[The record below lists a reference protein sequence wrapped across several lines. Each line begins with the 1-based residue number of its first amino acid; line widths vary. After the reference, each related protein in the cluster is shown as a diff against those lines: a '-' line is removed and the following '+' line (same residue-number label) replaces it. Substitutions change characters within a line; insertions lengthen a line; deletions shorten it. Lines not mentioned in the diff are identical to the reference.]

1 MLFVQFPRQDVS
13 TFYNRANICQNSS
26 FINHHRAA
34 LRNPLNAIPFPFLG
48 PIPLPRN
55 SFLGVTTIFSI
66 GAIAVVNFLPKKKG
80 NPNNLILPYYYFHL
94 IVPKI
99 FRDPPR
105 VLLGEKKK
113 KKREKTSFPPSSSS
127 RCHLHPKKDPWN
139 EAQWLKSDSNRHVG
153 GTSLLP
159 IAHWSSPALGCQ
171 RIERAFPVEFFHHS
185 IIPVARE
192 GGDSPSN
199 RPIKGYREI
208 SVGGATV
215 GGDGSPGPAQRPRGG
230 A

>member
-66 GAIAVVNFLPKKKG
+66 GAIAVVNFLPKKKR

-99 FRDPPR
+99 FQSGPSSGKRKR
-105 VLLGEKKK
+105 KKEKKHRFLLHRPPVVISIQK
-113 KKREKTSFPPSSSS
+113 KIRRTK
-127 RCHLHPKKDPWN
+127 
-139 EAQWLKSDSNRHVG
+139 
-153 GTSLLP
+153 
-159 IAHWSSPALGCQ
+159 
-171 RIERAFPVEFFHHS
+171 HS
-185 IIPVARE
+185 
-192 GGDSPSN
+192 G
-199 RPIKGYREI
+199 
-208 SVGGATV
+208 
-215 GGDGSPGPAQRPRGG
+215 
-230 A
+230 

>member
-80 NPNNLILPYYYFHL
+80 NPNNPPLLLFPSHR
-94 IVPKI
+94 PKNI
-99 FRDPPR
+99 SIGTLHESSSGKRKR
-105 VLLGEKKK
+105 KKEKKHRFLLHRPPVVISIQK
-113 KKREKTSFPPSSSS
+113 KIR
-127 RCHLHPKKDPWN
+127 
-139 EAQWLKSDSNRHVG
+139 
-153 GTSLLP
+153 GTK
-159 IAHWSSPALGCQ
+159 
-171 RIERAFPVEFFHHS
+171 HS
-185 IIPVARE
+185 
-192 GGDSPSN
+192 G
-199 RPIKGYREI
+199 
-208 SVGGATV
+208 
-215 GGDGSPGPAQRPRGG
+215 
-230 A
+230 